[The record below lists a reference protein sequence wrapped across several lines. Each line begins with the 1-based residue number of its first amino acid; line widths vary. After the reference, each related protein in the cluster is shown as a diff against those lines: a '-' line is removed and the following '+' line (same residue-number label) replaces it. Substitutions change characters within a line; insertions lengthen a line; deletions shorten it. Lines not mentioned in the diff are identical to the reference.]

1 MKYHSATI
9 GELLSRLNRDIFIP
23 GIQRPY
29 VWEPERIVK
38 LFDSLMRGYPI
49 NAFMFWE
56 LQPEHHDDLDIYR
69 FVKRFRQGDIH
80 NDPADPPT
88 DRPITLVLDGQQR
101 LTSMLIGLAG
111 SYSMRIVVVRGC
123 ALP

>member
-9 GELLSRLNRDIFIP
+9 GELLSRLNRDFFIP

-29 VWEPERIVK
+29 DWEPERIVK

-56 LQPEHHDDLDIYR
+56 LQPEHHGDLDIYR

-80 NDPADPPT
+80 NDPANPPT
-88 DRPITLVLDGQQR
+88 DRAITLVLDGQQR

-111 SYSMRIVVVRGC
+111 S
-123 ALP
+123 